1 MYCYKKF
8 FRSNNMQE
16 LCMTASSI
24 IYETMKNYME
34 EFPDLTITLPSLGF
48 VKICSNYQYNI
59 VFRYLRLMN
68 SLELVLVTKMRS
80 NVYFISIPS
89 LLKVTVFLIMCHL
102 AHD

>member
-1 MYCYKKF
+1 
-8 FRSNNMQE
+8 
-16 LCMTASSI
+16 MTAPSI

-34 EFPDLTITLPSLGF
+34 EFHDLTITLPSLGF

-59 VFRYLRLMN
+59 VFRYLRFITMN